1 MLDKLQTWQLPYL
14 YSIKIELSISGHE
27 INEKK
32 HIALSKMLIKCLN
45 IKDNISLQR
54 LYRFNKKE
62 REKEKERERN

>member
-32 HIALSKMLIKCLN
+32 AYCFKQN
-45 IKDNISLQR
+45 A
-54 LYRFNKKE
+54 NKVS
-62 REKEKERERN
+62 